1 MLIFLQHVQKKS
13 VPQTQVKRKKRFSSS
28 YLPLIMSAIIMGFV
42 IDGIFGNFIT
52 SVGSKGVDGDVGDV
66 GVTIDG
72 DVVFTCKYSFF
83 KSLNFQ

>member
-1 MLIFLQHVQKKS
+1 
-13 VPQTQVKRKKRFSSS
+13 
-28 YLPLIMSAIIMGFV
+28 MGFV

-66 GVTIDG
+66 GATIDG